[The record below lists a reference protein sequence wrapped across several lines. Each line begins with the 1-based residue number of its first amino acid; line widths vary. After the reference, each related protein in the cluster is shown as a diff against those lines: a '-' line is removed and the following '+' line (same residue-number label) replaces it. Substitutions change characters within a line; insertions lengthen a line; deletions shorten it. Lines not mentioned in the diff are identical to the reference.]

1 MVIDFRE
8 KNKFHPTFINRE
20 PNYKYVGT
28 VLDNKLKWDV
38 WTEHLSKKI
47 QQRMYFLK
55 ELLSFN
61 VHNRMLL
68 IYLKKFWCFY

>member
-55 ELLSFN
+55 E
-61 VHNRMLL
+61 
-68 IYLKKFWCFY
+68 